1 MKTISIKGVG
11 KARRNP
17 DLVIFR
23 ISTSARREEY
33 SQSIDASNRLVNDL
47 KRNFEEMGFPRDDLK
62 TVSFNTRPIYQSVE
76 VGLVNKTHRRE
87 LECFEVSHDLKIEFD
102 LDNDRINEVLKCL
115 KGFGDDVQFE
125 IDFSV
130 KDKESMKRDVIV
142 DATKTARFNAEVL
155 CEASSVEL
163 GDLVN
168 IEYNWVDFNFYSRS
182 YYDLNA
188 NCMSDRDDFMEFN
201 PDAIEISDS
210 VSFVWEIR

>member
-17 DLVIFR
+17 DLAIFK
-23 ISTSARREEY
+23 ISTSTRRKEY
-33 SQSIDASNRLVNDL
+33 SQSIDASNMLVNDL
-47 KRNFEEMGFPRDDLK
+47 KRDFEEMGFQKDDFK

-76 VGLVNKTHRRE
+76 VGLVNKTHRME

-115 KGFGDDVQFE
+115 KGFGDEVQFA

-130 KDKESMKRDVIV
+130 KDKQSMKRDVIV

-163 GDLVN
+163 GDLIM

-182 YYDLNA
+182 YYDVDA
-188 NCMSDRDDFMEFN
+188 NCMCDCDEYMEFN
-201 PDAIEISDS
+201 PDTIEISDS